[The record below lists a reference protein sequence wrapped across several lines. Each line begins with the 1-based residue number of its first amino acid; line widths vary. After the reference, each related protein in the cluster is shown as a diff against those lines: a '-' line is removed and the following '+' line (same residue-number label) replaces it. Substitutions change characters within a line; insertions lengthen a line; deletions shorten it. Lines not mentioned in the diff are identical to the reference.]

1 MKTHVTS
8 LAAVPVGKKVRIVSL
23 TGGRGMCAR
32 LTSMGLV
39 PGSEIEVIRRG
50 APGPFIATAGNCRL
64 AIGTGMAQKIMV
76 SENGK

>member
-1 MKTHVTS
+1 MKTHVTP
-8 LAAVPVGKKVRIVSL
+8 LATVPAGKKVRIVSL
-23 TGGRGMCAR
+23 AGGRGMCAR

-39 PGSEIEVIRRG
+39 PGSEIQVIRRG
-50 APGPFIATAGNCRL
+50 APGPCIATAGNCRL

>member
-1 MKTHVTS
+1 MKMHVTP
-8 LAAVPVGKKVRIVSL
+8 LTTVPVGKKVRIVSL
-23 TGGRGMCAR
+23 AGGRGMYAH
-32 LTSMGLV
+32 LASMGLV

-50 APGPFIATAGNCRL
+50 SPGPFIATAGNCRL